1 MSVSAAVLRQ
11 GGRARPAYKNTS
23 LLPEKWTTAVMNYR
37 KKSIRDIDVRDKR
50 VLVRCEFNVP
60 MDEGGNITDDSR
72 IRATLPTLRYLL
84 DQGAS
89 LVLCSH
95 MGRPKG
101 KVVLALSMRPVA
113 RRLAELLEQE
123 VIFVNDIVGEEAQ
136 AACAALEPGQVVM
149 LQNLRFDVR
158 EEQNDAA
165 FAGHLAALAD
175 VFVDDAFGTA
185 HRAHASNHGVT
196 QFLPGVC
203 GLLIEEE
210 IRLMGDALDEP
221 KRPYVAIV
229 GGSKIQDKLVL
240 IDALLD
246 QCDTV
251 LVLGGMTYTFYK
263 AMGGTIGDSLFDADK
278 LELVGHFMERAKTQG
293 RHIELPRD
301 NIVADRFANDAEA
314 RSVPAG
320 KIPEGYMGMDIGPK
334 TIEDYTA
341 IIKNAKTIVWNG
353 PAGVFEMENFSAGT
367 KAIAQ
372 AVVDSEAFSIIG
384 GGDTIAAITQY
395 GHAAE
400 VGHVSTG
407 GGASLEFIQG
417 RDLPGIACLLDK

>member
-1 MSVSAAVLRQ
+1 
-11 GGRARPAYKNTS
+11 
-23 LLPEKWTTAVMNYR
+23 MNYR

>member
-1 MSVSAAVLRQ
+1 
-11 GGRARPAYKNTS
+11 
-23 LLPEKWTTAVMNYR
+23 MNYR
-37 KKSIRDIDVRDKR
+37 KKSIRDIDVKGKR

-60 MDEGGNITDDSR
+60 MDERGNITDDSR
-72 IRATLPTLRYLL
+72 IRATLPTLHHLL
-84 DQGAS
+84 EQGAS

-113 RRLAELLEQE
+113 RRLAELLGRE
-123 VIFVNDIVGEEAQ
+123 VIFTNDIIGEEAQ
-136 AACAALEPGQVVM
+136 AACAALQPGQVVM
-149 LQNLRFDVR
+149 LQNLRFDAR
-158 EEQNDAA
+158 EEQNDLA
-165 FAGHLAALAD
+165 FAKHLADLAD
-175 VFVDDAFGTA
+175 VYVDDAFGTA

-210 IRLMGDALDEP
+210 IRLMGDALDTP

-278 LELVGHFMERAKTQG
+278 LELVGHFMNRAKAQG

-314 RSVPAG
+314 MTVPAG

-334 TIEDYTA
+334 TIEDYSA
-341 IIKNAKTIVWNG
+341 IIKEAKTIVWNG

-367 KAIAQ
+367 RAIAQ

-395 GHAAE
+395 GHAE
-400 VGHVSTG
+400 QVGHVSTG

>member
-1 MSVSAAVLRQ
+1 
-11 GGRARPAYKNTS
+11 
-23 LLPEKWTTAVMNYR
+23 MNYR

-136 AACAALEPGQVVM
+136 AACAALKPGQVVM

-314 RSVPAG
+314 RIVPAG